1 MEVNKDMDA
10 STLTYNRCSCQK
22 CGSHYATVINTDEE
36 LLKESCPACGEKKL
50 KIAGPLTPA
59 EINSMFYSG
68 G

>member
-1 MEVNKDMDA
+1 MDA

-22 CGSHYATVINTDEE
+22 CGNQYATVINTDEE
-36 LLKESCPACGEKKL
+36 LQKESCPGCGEKKL
-50 KIAGPLTPA
+50 KIVGPLSPA